1 MTSIH
6 CPVCS
11 TLLPL
16 HPVGESCFDADCRRC
31 GRRLAVVGLDYTI
44 SVSMFEEGAKRPGE
58 HNDEWLPEMF
68 TVMKDVETSANR
80 EAIPS
85 VTTRLRRRRA
95 KAS

>member
-16 HPVGESCFDADCRRC
+16 RPVGESCFDADCRRC
-31 GRRLAVVGLDYTI
+31 GRRLAVVELDGGF

-58 HNDEWLPEMF
+58 HNDEWLPEIF
-68 TVMKDVETSANR
+68 TVMKDVGAGFNR

-85 VTTRLRRRRA
+85 VMTRQRRRRA